1 MSTLANW
8 SYKAVATVRPW
19 LGEDTEQ
26 GGEVFGEPYEILC
39 SWEAGG
45 KEQRLISST
54 GVPFLPTFELWTESA
69 LPKHLDRITIAGT
82 PIQDVE
88 IRAVQGYGMEMF
100 DDLPDYRLS
109 L

>member
-1 MSTLANW
+1 MSSLASW

-45 KEQRLISST
+45 KERRDANGQEF
-54 GVPFLPTFELWTESA
+54 VPRFELWTEA
-69 LPKHLDRITIAGT
+69 NTPKHQDRITIAGT
-82 PIQDVE
+82 PVQDLE
-88 IRAVQGYGMEMF
+88 IRDIQGYGMEMF